1 MFCLLSVFTHLAVS
15 ACWWNLQTWGSSQEV
30 SRKHRSPW
38 SPRGQSWRRDTQRER
53 NIRTQKTYVLTRWY
67 ENRDRDRER
76 ESVCCVGSYGG
87 RVTLECI
94 LYGCLYLWS
103 ETEALSSAGRWGRP
117 GPLLWS
123 SLPKD
128 LWQSVLWS
136 DQKHLF
142 GLSSCFYF
150 AQCGSYLFI
159 SRQSSMLR
167 LSTLILIDRKT
178 ETLKDG
184 ALRSRQVERVPHV
197 WRQQGGFGSSLWLFA
212 TRLPIK
218 TQNKR
223 GLGKSSDTV
232 LNYFILFF
240 ILLQFVSLFCYPC
253 LY

>member
-1 MFCLLSVFTHLAVS
+1 MIA
-15 ACWWNLQTWGSSQEV
+15 
-30 SRKHRSPW
+30 SRPVLTERHTEREEHQNAENVCVDQMIWK
-38 SPRGQSWRRDTQRER
+38 QRER
-53 NIRTQKTYVLTRWY
+53 Q
-67 ENRDRDRER
+67 RER
-76 ESVCCVGSYGG
+76 ECVCCVGSYGG
-87 RVTLECI
+87 RVILECI